1 MATST
6 RRGFGHIITKLAF
19 ISLLVAG
26 FKLSAVT
33 NVVVEAGQTFT
44 FEPPNRV
51 YNSETYELVVNAG
64 ATIQL
69 PPSGNFHAFVYMK
82 GEGTVTFKKPDY
94 TPYNGGD
101 QVSFKNGIAAEST
114 VNVVIEDV
122 IYNLKKQI
130 VIALPFRE
138 EYAETPYEELSAKA
152 EELTIEFL
160 ARIPRIRA
168 LVNTDMQASFEGD
181 PAAFNKAEIV
191 LCYPGLLASTINRL
205 AHELFL
211 LGVPLIPRMMT
222 EHAHS
227 KTGID
232 IHPGATIGEYFFMDH
247 GTGIV
252 VGETSIIGKH
262 VKIYQ
267 GVTIGA
273 LSTRGGQRLRG
284 AKRHPTIE
292 DNVTIYAGASIL
304 GGETTIG
311 EGSVIGSNV
320 FITSSVKPG
329 SRISVKTQEL
339 IIHNKTDDLE
349 HGGSFEETKPDD
361 TWLEE

>member
-1 MATST
+1 MDMKGDINA
-6 RRGFGHIITKLAF
+6 RVQNVTKLILADYRLGRD
-19 ISLLVAG
+19 IDDRNV
-26 FKLSAVT
+26 FKQPDS
-33 NVVVEAGQTFT
+33 VVV
-44 FEPPNRV
+44 V
-51 YNSETYELVVNAG
+51 DLVNKLLKILFPG
-64 ATIQL
+64 D
-69 PPSGNFHAFVYMK
+69 SREKAFRSYSY
-82 GEGTVTFKKPDY
+82 D
-94 TPYNGGD
+94 
-101 QVSFKNGIAAEST
+101 SRIA
-114 VNVVIEDV
+114 VVIEDV

-130 VIALPFRE
+130 VIALRFRE
-138 EYAETPYEELSAKA
+138 EYAGTSYEELSERA

-160 ARIPRIRA
+160 ARIPKIRA

-222 EHAHS
+222 EYAHS

-339 IIHNKTDDLE
+339 IIHNTADDIE
-349 HGGSFEETKPDD
+349 IHGSFEETKPDD

>member
-1 MATST
+1 M
-6 RRGFGHIITKLAF
+6 RKD
-19 ISLLVAG
+19 ISNRIQ
-26 FKLSAVT
+26 SVT
-33 NVVVEAGQTFT
+33 NRILKDYQNGRDIDNMNVFNQPDSTAVIDIVNKLLNILFPGYYRPREF
-44 FEPPNRV
+44 RS
-51 YNSETYELVVNAG
+51 YNYDSR
-64 ATIQL
+64 
-69 PPSGNFHAFVYMK
+69 
-82 GEGTVTFKKPDY
+82 
-94 TPYNGGD
+94 
-101 QVSFKNGIAAEST
+101 IA
-114 VNVVIEDV
+114 VVIEDV
-122 IYNLKKQI
+122 IYNLQKQI
-130 VIALPFRE
+130 AIALRFKE
-138 EYAETPYEELSAKA
+138 EYAAETDFELRMSA
-152 EELTIEFL
+152 EELAIDFL
-160 ARIPRIRA
+160 DRIPHIRA
-168 LVNTDMQASFEGD
+168 LVNTDMQASYEGD
-181 PAAFNKAEIV
+181 PAAFSKDEIV

-222 EHAHS
+222 EYAHS

-262 VKIYQ
+262 VKVYQ

-273 LSTRGGQRLRG
+273 LSTRGGQRLKG

-304 GGETTIG
+304 GGDTTIGGHPTIEDNVTIYAGASILGGDTTIG

-329 SRISVKTQEL
+329 TRISVKTQEL
-339 IIHNKTDDLE
+339 IIRNGEDDSE
-349 HGGSFEETKPDD
+349 FGSAPEPAEDMEESRPDD
-361 TWLEE
+361 TWYYVI

>member
-1 MATST
+1 M
-6 RRGFGHIITKLAF
+6 RKD
-19 ISLLVAG
+19 ISNRIQ
-26 FKLSAVT
+26 SVT
-33 NVVVEAGQTFT
+33 NRILQDYQNGRDIDNMNVFNQPDSEAVVDIVNKLLNILFPGYYRPREF
-44 FEPPNRV
+44 RS
-51 YNSETYELVVNAG
+51 YNYDSR
-64 ATIQL
+64 
-69 PPSGNFHAFVYMK
+69 
-82 GEGTVTFKKPDY
+82 
-94 TPYNGGD
+94 
-101 QVSFKNGIAAEST
+101 IA
-114 VNVVIEDV
+114 VVIEDV
-122 IYNLKKQI
+122 IYNLQKQI
-130 VIALPFRE
+130 AIALRFKE
-138 EYAETPYEELSAKA
+138 EYAAETDFELRMSA
-152 EELTIEFL
+152 EELAIDFL
-160 ARIPRIRA
+160 DRIPHIRA
-168 LVNTDMQASFEGD
+168 LVNTDMQASYEGD
-181 PAAFNKAEIV
+181 PAAFSKDEIV

-222 EHAHS
+222 EYAHS

-262 VKIYQ
+262 VKVYQ

-304 GGETTIG
+304 GGDTIIG

-320 FITSSVKPG
+320 FITSSVRPG
-329 SRISVKTQEL
+329 TRISVKTQEL
-339 IIHNKTDDLE
+339 IIRNGDEDFEL
-349 HGGSFEETKPDD
+349 HGTPEPAEDMEESKPDD
-361 TWLEE
+361 TWYYVI

>member
-1 MATST
+1 MDMNGDINV
-6 RRGFGHIITKLAF
+6 RVQNVTKLILEDYRLGRDIDDRNVF
-19 ISLLVAG
+19 NQPDS
-26 FKLSAVT
+26 
-33 NVVVEAGQTFT
+33 VVV
-44 FEPPNRV
+44 V
-51 YNSETYELVVNAG
+51 DLVNKLLKILFPG
-64 ATIQL
+64 YYREK
-69 PPSGNFHAFVYMK
+69 AFRSYSY
-82 GEGTVTFKKPDY
+82 D
-94 TPYNGGD
+94 
-101 QVSFKNGIAAEST
+101 SRIA
-114 VNVVIEDV
+114 VVIEDV

-130 VIALPFRE
+130 VIALRFRE
-138 EYAETPYEELSAKA
+138 EYVETPYEELNEKA
-152 EELTIEFL
+152 EQLTIEFL
-160 ARIPRIRA
+160 SRIPRIRA

-222 EHAHS
+222 EYAHS

-252 VGETSIIGKH
+252 VGETSIIGRH

-320 FITSSVKPG
+320 FITSSVRPG

-339 IIHNKTDDLE
+339 IIHNKADDIE
-349 HGGSFEETKPDD
+349 KHGSFEETKPDD

>member
-1 MATST
+1 MDMKGDINA
-6 RRGFGHIITKLAF
+6 RVQNVTKLILEDYRLGRDIDDRNVF
-19 ISLLVAG
+19 NQPDS
-26 FKLSAVT
+26 
-33 NVVVEAGQTFT
+33 VVV
-44 FEPPNRV
+44 V
-51 YNSETYELVVNAG
+51 DLVNKLLKILFPG
-64 ATIQL
+64 YYREK
-69 PPSGNFHAFVYMK
+69 AFRSYSY
-82 GEGTVTFKKPDY
+82 D
-94 TPYNGGD
+94 
-101 QVSFKNGIAAEST
+101 SRIA
-114 VNVVIEDV
+114 VVIEDV
-122 IYNLKKQI
+122 IYNLQKQI
-130 VIALPFRE
+130 AIALRFKE
-138 EYAETPYEELSAKA
+138 EYAAETDFELRMSA
-152 EELTIEFL
+152 EELAIDFL
-160 ARIPRIRA
+160 DRIPHIRA
-168 LVNTDMQASFEGD
+168 LVNTDMQASYEGD
-181 PAAFNKAEIV
+181 PAAFSKDEIV

-222 EHAHS
+222 EYAHS

-262 VKIYQ
+262 VKVYQ

-273 LSTRGGQRLRG
+273 LSTRGGQRLKG

-304 GGETTIG
+304 GGDTTIG

-329 SRISVKTQEL
+329 TRISVKTQEL
-339 IIHNKTDDLE
+339 IIRNGDDE
-349 HGGSFEETKPDD
+349 FDVGSTPEPFEDMEESKPDD
-361 TWLEE
+361 TWYYVI